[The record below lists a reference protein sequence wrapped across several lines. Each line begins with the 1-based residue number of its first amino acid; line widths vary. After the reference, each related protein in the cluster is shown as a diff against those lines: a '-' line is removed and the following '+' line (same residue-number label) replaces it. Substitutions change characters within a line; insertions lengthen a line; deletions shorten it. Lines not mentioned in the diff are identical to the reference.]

1 MSSIF
6 TQPTLR
12 PVTMCGGRVPFS
24 THLCAF
30 FDSEDQ
36 EYECLVPYFEEGIAQ
51 GEQVV
56 SIRDATQVRHH
67 VEALQRRFSA
77 PADDPIRN
85 NQLRIVASEETYLV
99 DGFFEAERMYNMLE
113 SVLSEAKEKF
123 TRVRTCGDMTWALRE
138 LPGTDELMEYESR
151 VNKLTSE
158 HDCTLMCV
166 YDVNKF
172 SGRAVMDVLAT
183 HPMVV
188 MGDRVY
194 ENPYYVPPREFLQ
207 TLLRRGAAPL
217 AKDEA
222 TRQQALEA
230 AAAAA

>member
-1 MSSIF
+1 MDLF
-6 TQPTLR
+6 KNPTLK
-12 PVTMCGGRVPFS
+12 PVTMCGGRLPWS
-24 THLCAF
+24 THICAF

-36 EYECLVPYFEEGIAQ
+36 EYECLVPYFEEGLEQ
-51 GEQVV
+51 GEQVI
-56 SIRDATQVRHH
+56 SIRDAANVRGHL
-67 VEALQRRFSA
+67 EALQRRLRR
-77 PADDPIRN
+77 PADEQIRT

-99 DGFFEAERMYNMLE
+99 DGCFEAERMYNMLE
-113 SVLSEAKEKF
+113 GALSDAKGKF
-123 TRVRTCGDMTWALRE
+123 SRVRTCGDMTWALRDM
-138 LPGTDELMEYESR
+138 PGTDELMEYESR
-151 VNKLTSE
+151 VNKLTAE

-207 TLLRRGAAPL
+207 TLIRRGAAPL
-217 AKDEA
+217 AKQEEA
-222 TRQQALEA
+222 RVPA
-230 AAAAA
+230 